1 MMRKPWLLPLLLVAA
16 AAVTVQNVIF
26 FTSGP
31 DDSAEWSDDE
41 DEADGDESDDGAV
54 SPLASIASAEIVE
67 YVAALP
73 NPELARNPF
82 LTRIEVDELSA
93 GIVVGETTPPLLDG
107 TLYSAARRV
116 AWLDGTP
123 LSEGDRVRGFE
134 LVRIDPDAV
143 LLRSSTRDVLVEVTG
158 PPAAPAAAT
167 PSSNRV
173 PSRPSAAWVSSS
185 CSRSGR
191 ICALLISRS
200 TTGRGWS
207 AWTTPT

>member
-134 LVRIDPDAV
+134 LCLLYTSPSPRDP
-143 LLRSSTRDVLVEVTG
+143 E
-158 PPAAPAAAT
+158 
-167 PSSNRV
+167 
-173 PSRPSAAWVSSS
+173 
-185 CSRSGR
+185 
-191 ICALLISRS
+191 
-200 TTGRGWS
+200 
-207 AWTTPT
+207 